1 MRNLQE
7 TGTYLEEKAKLHRNI
22 SIIFFAIG
30 GLGLLVSFL
39 ITNFTLIFIFIIL
52 LFAGGVFLKFYLNY
66 SSGLQGEQITIE
78 SLQNLPDSYC
88 LINDVNL
95 PNGYGNIDHIVLGS
109 NGIFII
115 ETKNFEGEIICSG
128 DEWIRHYD
136 GGWKVSMKGNPY
148 YQEDRDYE
156 IKSPSKQV
164 KGNALKLKQYIESKN
179 IFSKSLKIWVE
190 GIVVFTND
198 NVILHCDNPT
208 VPIFKV
214 NQLCNYIRNKESKIK
229 FSSQELEKVA
239 KILLRQ
245 A

>member
-1 MRNLQE
+1 MKNLQK

-39 ITNFTLIFIFIIL
+39 ITNFTLFLITNFTLIFIFIISL
-52 LFAGGVFLKFYLNY
+52 PIGGFFLKSYLNY
-66 SSGLQGEQITIE
+66 SKGLQGEQIIIE
-78 SLQNLPDSYC
+78 ALQNLPDSYY

-95 PNGYGNIDHIVLGS
+95 PKCYGNIDHVVLGT

-115 ETKNFEGEIICSG
+115 ETKNFEGEIRCEG
-128 DEWIRHYD
+128 DNWYKYKDTWEIPEEH
-136 GGWKVSMKGNPY
+136 
-148 YQEDRDYE
+148 E

-164 KGNALKLKQYIESKN
+164 KGNALKLKQYIESKK
-179 IFSKSLKIWVE
+179 IFNKSLRLWVE
-190 GIVVFTND
+190 GMVVFSHD
-198 NVILHCDNPT
+198 NVILRCNNPT
-208 VPIFKV
+208 VPVFKV
-214 NQLCNYIRNKESKIK
+214 NQLCNYIRNKESRIK
-229 FSSQELEKVA
+229 LSSQELEKVA

>member
-1 MRNLQE
+1 MKNLQE
-7 TGTYLEEKAKLHRNI
+7 TGTYLEEKAKFHRNI
-22 SIIFFAIG
+22 SMIFFAIG

-39 ITNFTLIFIFIIL
+39 ITNFTLIFIFIISL
-52 LFAGGVFLKFYLNY
+52 SIGGFFFKFYLNY
-66 SSGLQGEQITIE
+66 SGGLQGEQITIE
-78 SLQNLPDSYC
+78 ALQNLPDSYY

-95 PNGYGNIDHIVLGS
+95 PNGYGNIDHVVLGS

-128 DEWIRHYD
+128 DRWIRHYE
-136 GGWKVSMKGNPY
+136 GSLKISMKGRSY

-164 KGNALKLKQYIESKN
+164 KGNALRLKQYIASKN
-179 IFSKSLKIWVE
+179 IFSKSLRLWVE
-190 GIVVFTND
+190 GMVVFSHD

-208 VPIFKV
+208 VPVFKV
-214 NQLCNYIRNKESKIK
+214 NQLCNYILNKESRIK
-229 FSSQELEKVA
+229 FSSQELERVA

>member
-1 MRNLQE
+1 MKNLQE

-39 ITNFTLIFIFIIL
+39 ITNFTLFLITNFTLIFIFIISL
-52 LFAGGVFLKFYLNY
+52 PIGGFFLKSYLNY
-66 SSGLQGEQITIE
+66 SKGLQGEQVIIE
-78 SLQNLPDSYC
+78 ALQNLPDSYY

-95 PNGYGNIDHIVLGS
+95 PKGYGNIDHVVLGT

-115 ETKNFEGEIICSG
+115 ETKNFEGEIRCEG
-128 DEWIRHYD
+128 DNWYKYKDTWEIPEEH
-136 GGWKVSMKGNPY
+136 
-148 YQEDRDYE
+148 E

-164 KGNALKLKQYIESKN
+164 KRNALKLKQYIESKK
-179 IFSKSLKIWVE
+179 IFSKSLRLWVE
-190 GIVVFTND
+190 GMVVFSHD
-198 NVILHCDNPT
+198 NVILRCNNPT
-208 VPIFKV
+208 VPVFKV
-214 NQLCNYIRNKESKIK
+214 NQLCNYILNKGSRIK

>member
-1 MRNLQE
+1 MKNLQE

-22 SIIFFAIG
+22 SLIFFVIG
-30 GLGLLVSFL
+30 GLGLFVSYL
-39 ITNFTLIFIFIIL
+39 ITNFTLVFFFIISL
-52 LFAGGVFLKFYLNY
+52 SVGGIFLKFYLNY

-78 SLQNLPDSYC
+78 ALQNLPDSYY

-95 PNGYGNIDHIVLGS
+95 PNGYGNIDHVVLGS

-115 ETKNFEGEIICSG
+115 ETKNFEGEIRCEG
-128 DEWIRHYD
+128 NNWYQYKPEWKIPEEH
-136 GGWKVSMKGNPY
+136 
-148 YQEDRDYE
+148 E

-179 IFSKSLKIWVE
+179 IFGKSLRLWVE
-190 GIVVFTND
+190 GIVVFTHD

-208 VPIFKV
+208 VPVFKV
-214 NQLCNYIRNKESKIK
+214 NQLCHYVRNKESKVK

-239 KILLRQ
+239 KILLRRP
-245 A
+245 

>member
-1 MRNLQE
+1 MKNLQK
-7 TGTYLEEKAKLHRNI
+7 TGTYLEDKAKLHRNI
-22 SIIFFAIG
+22 SILLFTIA
-30 GLGLLVSFL
+30 GLGLLVSLL

-52 LFAGGVFLKFYLNY
+52 LSVGGIFLKFYLNY
-66 SSGLQGEQITIE
+66 NSGLQGEQITIE
-78 SLQNLPDSYC
+78 ALQNLPDSYY

-115 ETKNFEGEIICSG
+115 ETKNFEGEIRCEG
-128 DEWIRHYD
+128 DIWYQFKD
-136 GGWKVSMKGNPY
+136 TWKIL
-148 YQEDRDYE
+148 EEHE

-164 KGNALKLKQYIESKN
+164 KGNALKLKQYIELKN
-179 IFSKSLKIWVE
+179 IFSKSLRLWVE
-190 GIVVFTND
+190 GIVVFTHD

-208 VPIFKV
+208 VPVFKV

-229 FSSQELEKVA
+229 FSSHELEKVA